1 MPDAVETYRAIAEA
15 YPKASTRQNYLNFV
29 SAFAKVAPEGLD
41 VADVDASTVSQF
53 EQSLAGQEKSL
64 TYISLMMQYFRA
76 LHNKAVR
83 AGIAAKSDAFA
94 GVCKRRPK
102 AAEAMRADV
111 AVRSGRCA
119 AGAETHWHALRL
131 FAPLA
136 TVEKMIQESCQCRLF
151 YPLITTTG
159 EGAGG
164 AVARRVPLMRR
175 TLFVRCGSREET
187 RLASLLAGHAS
198 WYSSG
203 GKASVIP
210 DQEMELFMKVIE
222 AGLALEESD
231 AACYRQGMR
240 VEITGG
246 PLAGHRGVVSHA
258 PDGDSHISLMVLDSC
273 FRISTEVPPHW
284 LRPEAETSFKTIQ

>member
-1 MPDAVETYRAIAEA
+1 MPDAVETYRTIAGA

-41 VADVDASTVSQF
+41 VADVDAPTVSRF
-53 EQSLAGQEKSL
+53 EQELAGQGKSP

-83 AGIAAKSDAFA
+83 AGIASRSDAFA

-102 AAEAMRADV
+102 AAEAKAARKETCM
-111 AVRSGRCA
+111 AVTATEAR
-119 AGAETHWHALRL
+119 WHALRL

-136 TVEKMIQESCQCRLF
+136 TVEAVIKESCRCELF
-151 YPLITTTG
+151 YPLT
-159 EGAGG
+159 
-164 AVARRVPLMRR
+164 AVTKERNGRTEIRRVPLMRR
-175 TLFVRCGSREET
+175 TLFVHCEAQEVI
-187 RLASLLAGHAS
+187 RLASLLAGQAS
-198 WYSSG
+198 WYSTG

-222 AGLALEESD
+222 AGLALEKSD
-231 AACYRQGMR
+231 AACYREGMR

-246 PLAGHRGVVSHA
+246 PLEGHCGVVSHD
-258 PDGDSHISLMVLDSC
+258 PGSGSHISLMVLDSC
-273 FRISTEVPPHW
+273 FRVSTQVPPHW